1 MSGSDNWIYF
11 LVPCEISP
19 GRMEIHLE
27 NTEIP
32 TLMWKKSFA
41 AWFLGASKKFLVEVC
56 DLCHIPAGTPLAFDR
71 FVVLQQK
78 VQEIC

>member
-11 LVPCEISP
+11 LVSCEISL
-19 GRMEIHLE
+19 RMMEIRLK
-27 NTEIP
+27 NIEIP
-32 TLMWKKSFA
+32 TLTWKKSFA
-41 AWFLGASKKFLVEVC
+41 AWFLGASKRFLVEVC
-56 DLCHIPAGTPLAFDR
+56 DLCHVPAGAPLAFDR